1 MAAENAKERYAR
13 GLLISRIG
21 SLAGTVG
28 FVTLVSVGDQVGGS
42 VIGAVLMLVAMSTI
56 HVGGLIMGEA
66 SVFLAEWAKDRDAE

>member
-1 MAAENAKERYAR
+1 MAAETAKERYAR

-28 FVTLVSVGDQVGGS
+28 VVTLISVGDQVGGS
-42 VIGAVLMLVAMSTI
+42 LIGVVLMIVAMYTV

-66 SVFLAEWAKDRDAE
+66 SVFLAEWAKGRDAE